1 MYNEELKSLI
11 SRYNREVTD
20 LTEDELSIRELSNKQ
35 LAPLLS
41 ENTDISIVVLQ
52 VSRFYPASPCLS
64 IINTLVLI

>member
-11 SRYNREVTD
+11 SRYDREVTD

-41 ENTDISIVVLQ
+41 EITDISIVSNL
-52 VSRFYPASPCLS
+52 
-64 IINTLVLI
+64 

>member
-41 ENTDISIVVLQ
+41 EITDISIVVVQFPGFILHLLAFQ
-52 VSRFYPASPCLS
+52 S
-64 IINTLVLI
+64 LIH

>member
-35 LAPLLS
+35 VVPLLGES
-41 ENTDISIVVLQ
+41 TDIS
-52 VSRFYPASPCLS
+52 
-64 IINTLVLI
+64 TMLI